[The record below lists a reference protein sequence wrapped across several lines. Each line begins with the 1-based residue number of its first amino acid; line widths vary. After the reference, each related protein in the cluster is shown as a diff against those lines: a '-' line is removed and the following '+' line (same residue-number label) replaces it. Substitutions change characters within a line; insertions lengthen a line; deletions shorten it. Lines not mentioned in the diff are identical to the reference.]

1 MIAKVK
7 PIPQPKPTRAYTPT
21 PHPQQVR
28 IDAMRVVPS
37 LVTHNTSNIPQGK

>member
-7 PIPQPKPTRAYTPT
+7 PIPQPKPTRAYVPA

-37 LVTHNTSNIPQGK
+37 LVTHNANFVPQGK

>member
-1 MIAKVK
+1 MNKKVK

-21 PHPQQVR
+21 PHPQQAR

-37 LVTHNTSNIPQGK
+37 LVTHNTHYIPQGK